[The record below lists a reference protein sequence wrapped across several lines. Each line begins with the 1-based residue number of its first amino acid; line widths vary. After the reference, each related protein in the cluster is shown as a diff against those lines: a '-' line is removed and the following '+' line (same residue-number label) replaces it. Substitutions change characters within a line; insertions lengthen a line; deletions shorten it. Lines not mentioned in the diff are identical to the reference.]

1 MNPTSYARSPLGT
14 PTPTTSFSRIVDS
27 LRSSLAIFSIANFA
41 CMASA
46 TGLFGVISALGLMSQ
61 AHAADS
67 VTQPARPALTV
78 TAAKPQLRALSL
90 QLGANGSVAAWQEA
104 VIGSQSNGLALSEVL
119 VNVGDVVQKGQL
131 LAQFAS
137 ETLAAEAMQSKAAL
151 AEAQANAADAA
162 ANAERARSLQGTD
175 ALSAQQ
181 MAQFLTADKAA
192 QARVAAAQ
200 ASLNLQLLRVSQ
212 AQVTAPDSGVISA
225 RSATLGAVLGPGTEL
240 FRMVRQGRLEWR
252 AEVTASELS
261 RLKPGIAVTVTAASG
276 AQVKGRVRMIAPTVD
291 PQTRAAI
298 VYVDLPPIGSSAVRA
313 VASVGATAAAK
324 GRPEQ
329 GSAPR
334 TSEAQG
340 QPAQGGSAVREA
352 TSVGA
357 SAAAKG
363 RPEQGSAP
371 PGGSAAH
378 AVASVGAH
386 ILPGMF
392 AQGQFELGTSS
403 GLTLPQQAVVIRDG
417 FSHVFRLGSDNRVS
431 ELKVKTGRR
440 NGDQVE
446 VVEGLS
452 PDDLIVVSGAGFL
465 NDGDLVKVVAPKPP
479 TQAGAK

>member
-1 MNPTSYARSPLGT
+1 
-14 PTPTTSFSRIVDS
+14 
-27 LRSSLAIFSIANFA
+27 
-41 CMASA
+41 
-46 TGLFGVISALGLMSQ
+46 MSQ

-261 RLKPGIAVTVTAASG
+261 RLKPGITVTVTAASG
-276 AQVKGRVRMIAPTVD
+276 AQARGRVRMIAPTVD

-329 GSAPR
+329 GSAP
-334 TSEAQG
+334 
-340 QPAQGGSAVREA
+340 PGGSAVREA
-352 TSVGA
+352 T
-357 SAAAKG
+357 
-363 RPEQGSAP
+363 
-371 PGGSAAH
+371 
-378 AVASVGAH
+378 SVGAH

>member
-1 MNPTSYARSPLGT
+1 
-14 PTPTTSFSRIVDS
+14 
-27 LRSSLAIFSIANFA
+27 
-41 CMASA
+41 
-46 TGLFGVISALGLMSQ
+46 MSQ

-276 AQVKGRVRMIAPTVD
+276 AQVRGRVRMIAPTVD
-291 PQTRAAI
+291 PQPRAAL
-298 VYVDLPPIGSSAVRA
+298 VDVDLPPMGSSAVRA
-313 VASVGATAAAK
+313 VAIVGAT
-324 GRPEQ
+324 
-329 GSAPR
+329 
-334 TSEAQG
+334 
-340 QPAQGGSAVREA
+340 
-352 TSVGA
+352 
-357 SAAAKG
+357 AAAKG

-371 PGGSAAH
+371 PGGSAVREAT
-378 AVASVGAH
+378 SVGAH

-417 FSHVFRLGSDNRVS
+417 FSPVFRLGRDNRVS
-431 ELKVKTGRR
+431 DLKVKTGRR

>member
-1 MNPTSYARSPLGT
+1 
-14 PTPTTSFSRIVDS
+14 
-27 LRSSLAIFSIANFA
+27 
-41 CMASA
+41 
-46 TGLFGVISALGLMSQ
+46 MSQ

-276 AQVKGRVRMIAPTVD
+276 AQVRGRVRMIAPTVD
-291 PQTRAAI
+291 PQTRAAL

-313 VASVGATAAAK
+313 V
-324 GRPEQ
+324 
-329 GSAPR
+329 
-334 TSEAQG
+334 
-340 QPAQGGSAVREA
+340 
-352 TSVGA
+352 
-357 SAAAKG
+357 
-363 RPEQGSAP
+363 
-371 PGGSAAH
+371 
-378 AVASVGAH
+378 AH